1 MMAIAAGRFIS
12 DGDVLF
18 AGTGVALLAAGC
30 AKRIH
35 APASTVFVETG
46 GIDPSLDE
54 IPLAVA
60 DPRVMDGT
68 CINAGI
74 IEAFSYIASPRLHT
88 IAFLGAAQIDRFG
101 NLNSTCIG
109 DYEHPKVR
117 FSGSGGACDA
127 ASLASAFI
135 VFMEHGRRKFVE
147 KLDYL
152 TSPGWLEGGDSRA
165 RAGFA
170 RGGPLAVV
178 TDLCVL
184 RFDEVSHEM
193 YLAERYPGVTDEHIA
208 RTPALRSMSRGPST
222 LRRPPPRSC
231 ASCATRST
239 PSGSSWGSPA
249 GGVARPASDR
259 PAGVAQAGGLSGSRP
274 TARKARSRNSR
285 TTSSQ

>member
-1 MMAIAAGRFIS
+1 MEGDAMTDDKHETVAGATTDDKHETVAGATTDATQFTPREMMAIAAGRFIS

-193 YLAERYPGVTDEHIA
+193 YLAERFPGVTDEHIVEN
-208 RTPALRSMSRGPST
+208 TGFALDVSRAVDA
-222 LRRPPPRSC
+222 PPP
-231 ASCATRST
+231 
-239 PSGSSWGSPA
+239 
-249 GGVARPASDR
+249 
-259 PAGVAQAGGLSGSRP
+259 
-274 TARKARSRNSR
+274 TAEELRILRDEVDPQRLILG
-285 TTSSQ
+285 

>member
-1 MMAIAAGRFIS
+1 MAGSAADGPADIPEYSPREMMAIAAGRFIS
-12 DGDVLF
+12 DGDILF

-30 AKRIH
+30 AKRVH
-35 APASTVFVETG
+35 APGAVVFVETG

-88 IAFLGAAQIDRFG
+88 IAFLGAAQIDRHG

-109 DYEHPKVR
+109 EYEHPTVR
-117 FSGSGGACDA
+117 FSCSGGACDA
-127 ASLASAFI
+127 ASLASAYI

-152 TSPGWLEGGDSRA
+152 TSPGWLGGDGERQK
-165 RAGFA
+165 AGFA

-178 TDLCVL
+178 TNLCVL
-184 RFDEVSHEM
+184 RFDDETHEM
-193 YLAERYPGVTDEHIA
+193 YLAERFAGVTDEQILA
-208 RTPALRSMSRGPST
+208 ETGFALDVSRAVDAAP
-222 LRRPPPRSC
+222 
-231 ASCATRST
+231 
-239 PSGSSWGSPA
+239 
-249 GGVARPASDR
+249 
-259 PAGVAQAGGLSGSRP
+259 P
-274 TARKARSRNSR
+274 TAEELRILRDEVDPQRLILG
-285 TTSSQ
+285 